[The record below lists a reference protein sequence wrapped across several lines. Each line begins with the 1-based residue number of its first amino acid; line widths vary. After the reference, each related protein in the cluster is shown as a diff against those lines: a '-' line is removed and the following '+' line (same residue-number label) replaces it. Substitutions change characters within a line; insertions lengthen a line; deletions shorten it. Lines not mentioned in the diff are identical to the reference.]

1 LAVTTIRQ
9 LLESGA
15 HFGHQTNRWNPKMKR
30 YIFGS
35 RNGIYIIDLQQ
46 TLSRFREAYEFI
58 RRTTARGDKVLFV
71 GTKKQAQEIVASE
84 AIRSQQFYVNQRWL
98 GGMLTNFTTIK
109 KSLDRLREYEHMQD
123 AGLWE
128 NLPKKE
134 VLQLQKKID
143 KLDKLLGGIKSMETL
158 PGAVFII
165 DCKKEKI
172 AISEAKKLG
181 IPTVAIVDTNCDP
194 DDIDYVI
201 PGNDDAIRTIRLVT
215 SRLADA
221 AIEGAHER
229 QSAFLDGAGA
239 SEEAPIYV
247 HESSPQQDATEA
259 EASDAAVSVAE
270 DVTASS
276 TVSVAESESA
286 ESLPSE

>member
-1 LAVTTIRQ
+1 
-9 LLESGA
+9 
-15 HFGHQTNRWNPKMKR
+15 MKR

-46 TLSRFREAYEFI
+46 TLSKFREAYEFI

-71 GTKKQAQEIVASE
+71 GTKKQAQEIVSSE
-84 AIRSQQFYVNQRWL
+84 ATRSQQFYINQRWL
-98 GGMLTNFTTIK
+98 GGMLTNFATIK

-215 SRLADA
+215 SQLADA
-221 AIEGAHER
+221 AIEGMHER
-229 QSAFLDGAGA
+229 QATFLDGSGT
-239 SEEAPIYV
+239 SEETPIYV
-247 HESSPQQDATEA
+247 QESSPQLDATDAGSSEA
-259 EASDAAVSVAE
+259 TISVAE

-276 TVSVAESESA
+276 TVSVAQSEST